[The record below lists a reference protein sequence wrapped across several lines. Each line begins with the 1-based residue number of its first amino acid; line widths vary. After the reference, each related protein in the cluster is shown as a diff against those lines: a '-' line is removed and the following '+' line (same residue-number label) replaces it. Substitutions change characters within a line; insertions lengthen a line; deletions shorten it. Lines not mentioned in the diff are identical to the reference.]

1 MNRIKLNRWLISSL
15 ALIMLALVFLPSD
28 NQGTQIE
35 QLDGIEA
42 DYFMVAVEMKQFD
55 SDGKLT
61 NQLMSDKLEHLIK
74 NDVSKLTNPLIVFNQ
89 ANGSEW
95 ELSSMSGTLSDKNQV
110 IELEQ
115 SVKMVNFSQTNDT
128 PSLRRGTTVTT
139 ESLLINLRENLASTK
154 HRVTIS
160 DSNFKTTSK
169 GLNVN
174 FDDQVI
180 NLESNVTTEIFQ

>member
-35 QLDGIEA
+35 QPDDIEA

>member
-35 QLDGIEA
+35 QLDDIEA

-110 IELEQ
+110 IKLEQ

>member
-35 QLDGIEA
+35 QPDDIEA

-128 PSLRRGTTVTT
+128 PSLRPGTTVTT